1 MEPRLRSKSLLI
13 GNVKNIEEEKEG
25 PRMSEFQ
32 FTRSTEP
39 AYMTKEYNHDI
50 IDLLVKLLMVD
61 PPFRLITV
69 KTIT

>member
-1 MEPRLRSKSLLI
+1 MV

-32 FTRSTEP
+32 FSRSTEP
-39 AYMTKEYNHDI
+39 PFLTKEYSPEI

-69 KTIT
+69 KTIV

>member
-1 MEPRLRSKSLLI
+1 
-13 GNVKNIEEEKEG
+13 
-25 PRMSEFQ
+25 MSEFQ